1 MIKNSKVKTIIL
13 GDEYDQKLRDAL
25 SAVLRN
31 KVAIGVEK
39 SWGLAGS
46 QEIETVNIRLGND
59 FITIESE
66 TFIGLSITG
75 PDHVVETLSQEVFEE
90 LNKPVRRI
98 P

>member
-1 MIKNSKVKTIIL
+1 MIKNSNVKTIIL

-25 SAVLRN
+25 STVLRN

-46 QEIETVNIRLGND
+46 QEIETINIRLGND
-59 FITIESE
+59 HITIESE

-75 PDHVVETLSQEVFEE
+75 PEHIVENLSREVFEN
-90 LNKPVRRI
+90 LNNPR